1 MKVVILAGGYGT
13 RLSELTQVIPKPMVV
28 IKNKPILWHIMNF
41 YAYFG
46 HKEFIIALGYKAESI
61 KEYFL
66 NFKLMNNNFSIDFK
80 NDKVQL
86 LSEDSLDWKVNLID
100 TGLDTLTGGRI
111 KSIQKYTNGES
122 FLLTYGD
129 GLCNVNINS
138 LIEFHKNHG
147 KIATMTAVRPQA
159 RFGELTLKD
168 NKITSFKEK
177 PQLNEGWINGGY
189 FVLDQRV
196 FDYIGKKDNMF
207 EREPLMNLS
216 NSNELM
222 AYKHDGFWQCMD
234 TKKDY
239 DRLQNLANN
248 NPPWELNN

>member
-1 MKVVILAGGYGT
+1 
-13 RLSELTQVIPKPMVV
+13 
-28 IKNKPILWHIMNF
+28 MN
-41 YAYFG
+41 YYSYYG
-46 HKEFIIALGYKAESI
+46 HKEFIIALGYKAEVI
-61 KEYFL
+61 KKYFL
-66 NFKLMNNNFSIDFK
+66 NYTLLNNDFSIDFK
-80 NDKVQL
+80 NEETKL
-86 LSEDSLDWKVNLID
+86 LNPDILDWKINLID
-100 TGLDTLTGGRI
+100 TGIDTLTGGRI
-111 KSIQKYTNGES
+111 QAIKQYTNGET

-138 LIEFHKNHG
+138 VIEFHLNHG

-159 RFGELTLKD
+159 RFGELTLED

-196 FDYIGKKDNMF
+196 FDYIGEKDNMF
-207 EREPLMNLS
+207 EREPLINLS

-239 DRLQNLANN
+239 DRLQKLANN